1 MKVRPAAAT
10 LLLPLVLVLA
20 ACAETPV
27 DPGDGGGIDHA
38 TTPDHVLVRI
48 SSEGGFTPVEW
59 TYTNFPFYSLFGD
72 GTLVVPGAQ
81 IEIYPGPALPAI
93 SSRQVDEAGIQ
104 AILEEAIAAV
114 EDIPADLDDLG
125 YMSIADATTT
135 VITVSAGG
143 VDRTIRVYALSEQ
156 TERPDGMPQAE
167 YEARLRLQEL
177 VAKLTGSTDWM
188 PEGSVGPEGTYEAS
202 AARLFVG
209 DYRPVKD
216 LAQEPVPWPL
226 DDGLADFGAPAAPGG
241 YRCGVV
247 QGEDWEA
254 VLAPATSANTLTP
267 WTDAGQRYSIL
278 FRPLLPDETG
288 C

>member
-10 LLLPLVLVLA
+10 LLLLLALA

-27 DPGDGGGIDHA
+27 DPGDGGGIDHSTSA
-38 TTPDHVLVRI
+38 DHVLVRI

-59 TYTNFPFYSLFGD
+59 TYTNFPFYSLYGD

-81 IEIYPGPALPAI
+81 IEIYPGPALPAM
-93 SSRQVDEAGIQ
+93 SSRQVDEVGIQ

-114 EDIPADLDDLG
+114 GDVPADLDDLG
-125 YMSIADATTT
+125 YMSIADASTT

-143 VDRTIRVYALSEQ
+143 VDRTIRAYALSEQ
-156 TERPDGMPQAE
+156 TDRPDGMPERE
-167 YEARLRLQEL
+167 YEARQRLQEL
-177 VAKLTGSTDWM
+177 VAKLTGPTDWM
-188 PEGSVGPEGTYEAS
+188 PGGSLGPEGTYEAS

-209 DYRPVKD
+209 DYRPVED
-216 LAQEPVPWPL
+216 LAQELVQWPL
-226 DDGLADFGAPAAPGG
+226 DEGLADFGAPAAPGG

-247 QGEDWEA
+247 EGSNWGA
-254 VLAPATSANTLTP
+254 VLAAATSANALTP
-267 WTDAGQRYSIL
+267 WADAGERYSIL